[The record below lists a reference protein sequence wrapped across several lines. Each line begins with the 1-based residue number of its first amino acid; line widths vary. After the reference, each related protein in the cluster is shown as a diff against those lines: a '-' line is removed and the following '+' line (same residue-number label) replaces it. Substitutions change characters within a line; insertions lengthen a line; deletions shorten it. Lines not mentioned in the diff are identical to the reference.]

1 MGRKGS
7 ELCASEKES
16 ILSLSKANI
25 KLKEISEI
33 TGRPISTIC
42 SFLKRQERREITEN
56 KNRSGRPRK
65 CSVKGERQ
73 LIRLVKN
80 NRRRTLTELTNVSN
94 ENGASRLSESTVK

>member
-42 SFLKRQERREITEN
+42 SFFKRQERRGIEVA
-56 KNRSGRPRK
+56 GRV
-65 CSVKGERQ
+65 SVVSKGKGN
-73 LIRLVKN
+73 LFD
-80 NRRRTLTELTNVSN
+80 
-94 ENGASRLSESTVK
+94 